1 MRGLRSAFPKPPS
14 PHFSFP
20 RSSDKRLRMAE
31 TVIQSHGLARR
42 FAGVTALHGIDLRI
56 TAGEAVALFG
66 HNGAGKTTL
75 LRLLAMLLRPSA
87 GTVHIF
93 GRAIADDGDF
103 IRRRIGFLSHQS
115 FLYPDLTPTQNLE
128 FYARIFGVP
137 DAARRVDVLLEQVGL
152 AGWAHRPVRTLSR
165 GLEQR
170 CALARALLHQPA
182 LLLLDEPF
190 TGLDVDAAQ
199 MLSDTLRAAH
209 AAGTTLL
216 MVTHDMA
223 RGFDLCR
230 RGIILAR
237 GRLVWD
243 GSIAA
248 SEHAAFDQAYAAAA
262 RRSTQASALR
272 TRDAPC

>member
-1 MRGLRSAFPKPPS
+1 
-14 PHFSFP
+14 
-20 RSSDKRLRMAE
+20 MAE
-31 TVIQSHGLARR
+31 VVIESAGLTRR
-42 FAGVTALHGIDLRI
+42 FGGVTALHGVDLSV

-87 GTVHIF
+87 GTVHMF
-93 GRAIADDGDF
+93 GRPISDAGGF
-103 IRRRIGFLSHQS
+103 IRSRIGFLSHQS

-128 FYARIFGVP
+128 FYGHMFGVKASAP
-137 DAARRVDVLLEQVGL
+137 RIAALLEQVGL
-152 AGWAHRPVRTLSR
+152 GGWAHRPVRTLSR

-170 CALARALLHQPA
+170 CALARALLHEPA

-190 TGLDVDAAQ
+190 TGLDVDAAH
-199 MLSDTLRAAH
+199 MLSDTLRGAH

-223 RGFDLCR
+223 RGVHLCS

-237 GRLVWD
+237 GRLAWD
-243 GSIAA
+243 GSLAV
-248 SEHAAFDQAYAAAA
+248 SERAAFDRAYAAATHPG
-262 RRSTQASALR
+262 SSASASGSGMG
-272 TRDAPC
+272 

>member
-1 MRGLRSAFPKPPS
+1 
-14 PHFSFP
+14 
-20 RSSDKRLRMAE
+20 MAE
-31 TVIQSHGLARR
+31 VVIESIGLTRR
-42 FAGVTALHGIDLRI
+42 FGGVTALHGVDLSV

-87 GTVHIF
+87 GTVRMF
-93 GRAIADDGDF
+93 GRAIADGGSF
-103 IRRRIGFLSHQS
+103 VRSRIGFLSHQS

-128 FYARIFGVP
+128 FYGRMFGVQTS
-137 DAARRVDVLLEQVGL
+137 AVRVSTLLEQVGL
-152 AGWAHRPVRTLSR
+152 GGWAHRPVRTLSR

-170 CALARALLHQPA
+170 CALARALLHEPA

-190 TGLDVDAAQ
+190 TGLDVDAAR
-199 MLSDTLRAAH
+199 MLSDTLRGAH

-223 RGFDLCR
+223 RGFHLCG

-237 GRLVWD
+237 GRVVWD
-243 GSIAA
+243 GSLAA
-248 SEHAAFDQAYAAAA
+248 SARAAFDRAYAAAA
-262 RRSTQASALR
+262 QGRAYDR
-272 TRDAPC
+272 

>member
-1 MRGLRSAFPKPPS
+1 MSEVVIETRGL
-14 PHFSFP
+14 
-20 RSSDKRLRMAE
+20 
-31 TVIQSHGLARR
+31 TRR
-42 FAGVTALHGIDLRI
+42 FAGVTAVHAVDLSV

-75 LRLLAMLLRPSA
+75 LRMLAMLLRPSA
-87 GTVHIF
+87 GTIHMF
-93 GRAIADDGDF
+93 GRAVTDAGGF
-103 IRRRIGFLSHQS
+103 VRRRIGFLSHQS

-128 FYARIFGVP
+128 FYARMFGV
-137 DAARRVDVLLEQVGL
+137 DASAAHVSALLEQVGL

-170 CALARALLHQPA
+170 GALARALLHEPA

-190 TGLDVDAAQ
+190 TGLDIDAAQ
-199 MLSDTLRAAH
+199 MLSDTLRRAH

-216 MVTHDMA
+216 MVTHDMP

-230 RGIILAR
+230 RGIILAH

-243 GSIAA
+243 GSLAA
-248 SEHAAFDQAYAAAA
+248 EERTAFDRAYAAAV
-262 RRSTQASALR
+262 RRGAAVAPLASTVG
-272 TRDAPC
+272 

>member
-1 MRGLRSAFPKPPS
+1 MAEVVIESRGL
-14 PHFSFP
+14 
-20 RSSDKRLRMAE
+20 
-31 TVIQSHGLARR
+31 TRR
-42 FAGVTALHGIDLRI
+42 FAGVTALHGVDVSV

-75 LRLLAMLLRPSA
+75 LRLLATLLRPSA
-87 GTVHIF
+87 GTLRLF
-93 GRAIADDGDF
+93 GRPIGDAGGF

-115 FLYPDLTPTQNLE
+115 FLYPDLTPTQNIE
-128 FYARIFGVP
+128 FYARMYGVQTSASRV
-137 DAARRVDVLLEQVGL
+137 AALLDEVGL
-152 AGWAHRPVRTLSR
+152 GGWAHRSVRTLSR

-170 CALARALLHQPA
+170 CALARALLHDPA

-199 MLSDTLRAAH
+199 MLADKLRRAH

-216 MVTHDMA
+216 MVTHDVQ

-237 GRLVWD
+237 GRLMWD
-243 GSIAA
+243 GNIAA
-248 SEHAAFDQAYAAAA
+248 SERAAFDRAYAAASPGSRA
-262 RRSTQASALR
+262 NNR
-272 TRDAPC
+272 

>member
-1 MRGLRSAFPKPPS
+1 MAATVIETRGL
-14 PHFSFP
+14 
-20 RSSDKRLRMAE
+20 
-31 TVIQSHGLARR
+31 TRR
-42 FAGVTALHGIDLRI
+42 FAGLTALHGIDLSV

-87 GTVHIF
+87 GTVHLF
-93 GRAIADDGDF
+93 GRAITEAGGV
-103 IRRRIGFLSHQS
+103 IRSRIGFLSHQS
-115 FLYPDLTPTQNLE
+115 FLYPDLTPTENLE
-128 FYARIFGVP
+128 FYARMFGVQ
-137 DAARRVDVLLEQVGL
+137 AVASRVSTLLEQVGL
-152 AGWAHRPVRTLSR
+152 GGWAHRPVRTLSR

-170 CALARALLHQPA
+170 CAVARALLHEPA

-199 MLSDTLRAAH
+199 MLSDTLRGAH

-216 MVTHDMA
+216 MVTHDMP

-248 SEHAAFDQAYAAAA
+248 SERATFDRAYSAAA
-262 RRSTQASALR
+262 RGTTSSSGHEGSADNRVTAESKVPLPPGEAGEGMR
-272 TRDAPC
+272 

>member
-1 MRGLRSAFPKPPS
+1 
-14 PHFSFP
+14 
-20 RSSDKRLRMAE
+20 MAE
-31 TVIQSHGLARR
+31 VVIESRGLARR
-42 FAGVTALHGIDLRI
+42 FAGVTALHGIDLSV

-87 GTVHIF
+87 GTIHMF
-93 GRAIADDGDF
+93 GRATGDAGAF
-103 IRRRIGFLSHQS
+103 IRSRIGFLSHQS

-128 FYARIFGVP
+128 FYARMFGVQAS
-137 DAARRVDVLLEQVGL
+137 AAQVAGLLEQVGL
-152 AGWAHRPVRTLSR
+152 GGWAHRPVRTLSR

-182 LLLLDEPF
+182 LLLLDEPY

-216 MVTHDMA
+216 MVTHDMS
-223 RGFDLCR
+223 RGFDLCS

-243 GSIAA
+243 GSLAA
-248 SEHAAFDQAYAAAA
+248 SQRAAFDHAYAAAA
-262 RRSTQASALR
+262 RGRGGDGRSR
-272 TRDAPC
+272 PD